1 MALVHNNLLS
11 IFSGVSKQSLDQRLP
26 NNCEEMINAYPTIST
41 GVRRRNPTVQVNT
54 NTLLEDNQFVH
65 SYDRGLAG
73 ESSEQY
79 IVTIDRVNGLR
90 VMEASTGEY
99 RTVTYSGSALSYLES
114 SNPSIG
120 FSALTIKDTT
130 FIANK
135 EIIPQIQGFGT
146 TATLNY
152 KSVNVSTIGF
162 SNGYNTIDSINFYE
176 TKRSIKSNL
185 APARIKTYTNGILYA
200 DSSSGATTTVVVD
213 GINIVYNTSIKTVG
227 LNTYPETIY
236 EYRANLYSLIASK
249 LPSDLYRVVLSL
261 NGAIEIYKLD
271 TTAITLTSSISFP
284 SDVTSLPPVVSQT
297 TGYPWSVVGSTN
309 IGATAIVS
317 ITSST
322 SSGSLPNTSTYDKE
336 SYIWIKYAS
345 VDAAFPYSYTCTIY
359 NTNGTTVGTH
369 TYSGIN
375 SDTIAAD
382 FATWANGLT
391 GFTGES
397 SGAIVKI
404 KRTDGNDY
412 TIVMSDSYGNQGSFA
427 WKGVVTSMSDLP
439 KHFPYKDTIVKID
452 GVQRNDDIAYWV
464 KYNGTQWYESI
475 DPTMNNKIIDTT
487 MPHKLVRN
495 ADYTFTLSAIDYDDI
510 TVGDANSQAI
520 PEFIGS
526 PIKDIFFVNGRFGI
540 LTKNG
545 ISLSQQ
551 GSFTNFFRTTIL
563 SILDDSAITT
573 YIDSNKSVGLEYA
586 VEMQGSIVL
595 FGDKQQFV
603 IDATKGITPSSLTVS
618 PISGYEINKAVRP
631 ISIGNFIIFA
641 SQVGDYSSL
650 MEMSLETLT
659 ANIRATDISSHVP
672 NYIDKDITTLVGSE
686 RNSCIFLRSKTNRD
700 TIYVWK
706 YHFEGNE
713 NKQSAWSKWV
723 FSYDISSIV
732 SFDRYLY
739 LLGKRYNATVPTSEF
754 TFSDTIDFSRSIIFE
769 TYISY
774 GAILANPSY
783 EKIDIDPYS
792 VTSTFK
798 DNGTVSYNS
807 EIELSEWS
815 LIDKQY
821 IKEMRGTLL
830 VKTAM
835 ISSADGSNFNLVIED
850 KERNTSRIVPAL
862 YTVDRKPYIS
872 GNAKNMR
879 IKIKSTNG
887 YGFQIN
893 AISLEGQYNG
903 RSTKI

>member
-1 MALVHNNLLS
+1 
-11 IFSGVSKQSLDQRLP
+11 
-26 NNCEEMINAYPTIST
+26 MINAYPTISS

-54 NTLLEDNQFVH
+54 NTLIEDNQFVH

-79 IVTIDRVNGLR
+79 IITIDRVNGLR
-90 VMEASTGEY
+90 VMDASTGQY
-99 RTVTYSGSALSYLES
+99 RTVTYSGSALKYLES
-114 SNPSIG
+114 SNPEVG

-135 EIIPQIQGFGT
+135 DIIPEIIGDGT
-146 TATLNY
+146 TTTFNY
-152 KSVNVSTIGF
+152 KSINVSTT
-162 SNGYNTIDSINFYE
+162 GYSSVYSTLDSTAVDNNIS
-176 TKRSIKSNL
+176 SIKKNL
-185 APARIKTYTNGILYA
+185 APARIKTYTGLAPAYISVEVLPDVQRRQKVYNKVVYA
-200 DSSSGATTTVVVD
+200 DSAEGATTTIVVD
-213 GINIVYNTSIKTVG
+213 GASIVYKTSVSQVG
-227 LNTYPETIY
+227 LNYYPESIF
-236 EYRANLYSLIASK
+236 EYRTNIYSLLSGKLDKSK
-249 LPSDLYRVVLSL
+249 YRVLL
-261 NGAIEIYKLD
+261 GTNGAIEIYKID
-271 TTAITLTSSISFP
+271 GTAITTTTSITYP
-284 SDVTSLPPVVSQT
+284 SDVTATPPAMSQDIQS
-297 TGYPWSVVGSTN
+297 WSVVSSANLGSD
-309 IGATAIVS
+309 AIVNV
-317 ITSST
+317 TSST
-322 SSGSLPNTSTYDKE
+322 SSGKTSNASTYDKE

-345 VDAAFPYSYTCTIY
+345 VDPAFPYSYTCTLY
-359 NTNGTTVGTH
+359 NTDGTTISSH

-375 SDTIAAD
+375 SDTIAAS

-391 GFTGES
+391 GFTGVS

-404 KRTDGNDY
+404 KRTSGADF
-412 TIVMSDSYGNQGSFA
+412 TIVMSDSYGNQGSYA
-427 WKGVVTSMSDLP
+427 WKGVVTSMGDLP
-439 KHFPYKDTIVKID
+439 KHFPYKDTIVKVD
-452 GVQRNDDIAYWV
+452 GIQRNDDVAYWV
-464 KYNGTQWYESI
+464 KYNGTQWAESI
-475 DPTMNNKIIDTT
+475 DPTMNNVILDSS

-495 ADYTFTLSAIDYDDI
+495 ADFTFTLSSIEYDDI
-510 TVGDANSQAI
+510 LVGDANSQAI

-526 PIKDIFFVNGRFGI
+526 PVKDLFFVNGRFGI

-551 GSFTNFFRTTIL
+551 GEFTNFFRTTVL
-563 SILDDSAITT
+563 TMLDDSAITT

-586 VEMQGSIVL
+586 IEMQGSIVL

-672 NYIDKDITTLVGSE
+672 NYIDKDLTTLVGSE

-706 YHFEGNE
+706 YHLEGNE

-798 DNGTVSYNS
+798 DNGTVIYNS

-815 LIDKQY
+815 LIDKQL

-835 ISSADGSNFNLVIED
+835 ISSVEDSNFNLVVED
-850 KERNTSRIVPAL
+850 KERGTVRTIPAV

-872 GNAKNMR
+872 GNSKNMK
-879 IKIKSTNG
+879 IKIKSVNG

-903 RSTKI
+903 RSTKL